1 MRLIVNLLLFV
12 ASVAF
17 SLFAAELLARTVF
30 DPVDYL
36 LPRVVHDDFLF
47 NRIEG
52 YSGGHDAWGFRNPKK
67 PEAADIVCI
76 GDSMTYG
83 ISAPA
88 RDSWPAVLGQLRGTS
103 VYNMGVGARGPIE
116 YLHVLRTEAVKLH
129 PKIVIIGFYF
139 GNDLLDVY
147 NAVRLNKNWS
157 IYGNLGGFDEEMPV
171 FVRQEG
177 GSGKFLGPLRDWLA
191 RHSVFYAA
199 LTRSSIFDFVRK
211 RETAG
216 RDDGS
221 LIAYRDGQHDVIFN
235 LSPGARF
242 LDMGDPR
249 IKAAVEIT
257 KQVMLDT
264 RGFAEKEKFRLIV
277 ALIPTKEY
285 VYRGLL
291 ERAGYIQKYPRLAD
305 GLHQEDLAREAIA
318 GFLRQAKFEVVD
330 LLPDLQAEVV
340 KRDLYPVND
349 PHPNK
354 HGYAVIAATINNYLN
369 HAR

>member
-1 MRLIVNLLLFV
+1 
-12 ASVAF
+12 
-17 SLFAAELLARTVF
+17 
-30 DPVDYL
+30 
-36 LPRVVHDDFLF
+36 VVHDDFLF

-52 YSGGHDAWGFRNPKK
+52 YSGGHDAWGFRNAKK

-76 GDSMTYG
+76 GDSLTYG
-83 ISAPA
+83 ISARA

-116 YLHVLRTEAVKLH
+116 YLHVMRTEAAKLH

-147 NAVRLNKNWS
+147 NAVRLNKNWNS
-157 IYGNLGGFDEEMPV
+157 YGNLGGFDEEMPV
-171 FVRQEG
+171 FVRQE

-199 LTRSSIFDFVRK
+199 LTRSSMFDFVRK
-211 RETAG
+211 RETAR

-221 LIAYRDGQHDVIFN
+221 LIAYRDDKHDVIFN

-264 RGFAEKEKFRLIV
+264 RSFAEKEKFRLIV

-285 VYRGLL
+285 VYRRLL
-291 ERAGYIQKYPRLAD
+291 KQAGYIQKYPRLAD
-305 GLHQEDLAREAIA
+305 GLHQEDLARGAIA
-318 GFLRQAKFEVVD
+318 GFLRQANFDVVD
-330 LLPDLQAEVV
+330 LLPDLEAAVD
-340 KRDLYPVND
+340 KRDLYPIND

-354 HGYAVIAATINNYLN
+354 YGYAVIAATINNYLN
-369 HAR
+369 NSR